1 MTAAR
6 SAAQLP
12 PAPAEPETH
21 RSLDVLVADDHE
33 LSQMLMCGLL
43 SSLGHRVEGVRNG
56 RDAVAAVQSR
66 PYDLVLM
73 DMNMPEMDGMTA
85 TRVIRA
91 LTGPANVTP
100 IVALTAH
107 IFVGLRE
114 ELLAAGMNDYL
125 SKPIRIAALVT
136 ALAHWEQRDGQSVV

>member
-1 MTAAR
+1 MTTALP
-6 SAAQLP
+6 AAQLP
-12 PAPAEPETH
+12 ARAEPETH
-21 RSLDVLVADDHE
+21 RPLDVLVADDHE
-33 LSQMLMCGLL
+33 LSQMMTCALL

-56 RDAVAAVQSR
+56 RDAVAAVQSH

-85 TRVIRA
+85 TRVIRG
-91 LTGPANVTP
+91 LTAPANVTP

-107 IFVGLRE
+107 TFAGLRE

-136 ALAHWEQRDGQSVV
+136 TLAHWEPRDGRSAA

>member
-1 MTAAR
+1 MSEAL
-6 SAAQLP
+6 SAAQL
-12 PAPAEPETH
+12 APARAESQTH
-21 RSLDVLVADDHE
+21 RPLDVLVADDHE
-33 LSQMLMCGLL
+33 INQTLMCGLL
-43 SSLGHRVEGVRNG
+43 SRLGHRAEGVRNG

-91 LTGPANVTP
+91 LAGPANITP

-107 IFVGLRE
+107 AFTGLRE
-114 ELLAAGMNDYL
+114 EFLAAGMNDYL

-136 ALAHWEQRDGQSVV
+136 ALAHWQPRDGQSAG

>member
-1 MTAAR
+1 MRKTASAPYLPAAR
-6 SAAQLP
+6 
-12 PAPAEPETH
+12 PESET
-21 RSLDVLVADDHE
+21 RRPLDVLVADDHE

-85 TRVIRA
+85 TRAIRA
-91 LTGPANVTP
+91 LTGPAHVTP

-107 IFVGLRE
+107 TFAGLRD

-125 SKPIRIAALVT
+125 SKPVRIPALVT
-136 ALAHWEQRDGQSVV
+136 ALAHWEPRDGGSAE